1 MRKIMLPILILAFSA
16 CNQNQIANP
25 VMPSNPRGLVEINF
39 SQINDAH
46 PTSSAKN
53 IISSS
58 QTRSLSDNS
67 GGIDMKLLSTTAF
80 TFNSGVNRQDG
91 FRYLSATFKIRN
103 ADRTGT
109 PYSTP
114 RNNLSFV
121 AVSTPSTVGS
131 TAVSGL
137 LKFDGTPADPSIAPL
152 IRPTH
157 EMILDKYALFPI
169 PHVGS
174 EDFQAF
180 SEAEIAKFQPGGTDA
195 LAGVSSVFGYGFVTR
210 AIGET
215 FRTLPAAPTRFLDG
229 YDGIVTFAVR
239 VPLQANPNGASK
251 DPFSFSM
258 MFEVMDDNQTT
269 ITQSLEEQNNPNYV
283 LPRSVAMNNTPIKTL
298 PGSVYQGIPI
308 CSVRTAGTVSN
319 PLALMVNS
327 SNMSG
332 TPALA
337 NNMFITAG
345 NSINIGFNQAMNAA
359 NYRTFA
365 VNGSMT
371 GLKVGSYTGAGTNSL
386 GFFPTDISS
395 ATFPPNEDLE
405 VTLSGGLIS
414 ISGQSFCPPYSFRYR
429 TKVNVSSN
437 ATFPNRSLIAVG
449 DQSSAVVSVDL
460 NNDGK
465 MDLITTSLGFNSIV
479 VALGNGDGTF
489 QAGLPTGVGVYP
501 YSLIAADFNHDH
513 FIDLVT
519 MNALSNNLTVLL
531 GDGSG
536 GFRSIS
542 TLGFS
547 TVTEILPRSATVTDL
562 NNDGNPDIITA
573 NSYLS
578 AFGISSISVFLGNGD
593 GSFKPSVPRNFYST
607 NSFITITA
615 NDFNND
621 GKMDIT
627 LSDNSGATPASI
639 SVLLNNGDGSFQ
651 EPKFRSVHAFPISI
665 TSSDVNNDGK
675 IYLNTAHANAN
686 ASEVGISLGNGD
698 GSFQMPIYYPVGLDP
713 SQVISAD
720 LNGDG
725 KLDIAT
731 SDSNNAEI
739 AVMLGNGNGTF
750 QNSSFL
756 LVGDTPNSLTASDL
770 NNDGK
775 LDLASTSATNAAV
788 TVLLQ

>member
-1 MRKIMLPILILAFSA
+1 MRKLLLPILVLAFTA
-16 CNQNQIANP
+16 CNQSQMIRPA
-25 VMPSNPRGLVEINF
+25 MPSTPHGLVEINF
-39 SQINDAH
+39 SQINDLH
-46 PTSSAKN
+46 PSSSAKN
-53 IISSS
+53 ISVSS
-58 QTRSLSDNS
+58 QNRTLGDLG

-80 TFNSGVNRQDG
+80 TFNAGVNRENG

-103 ADRTGT
+103 ADSTGT
-109 PYSTP
+109 PYTTS

-121 AVSTPSTVGS
+121 AVSTPNTVAS
-131 TAVSGL
+131 SAISSL

-215 FRTLPAAPTRFLDG
+215 FRTLPTAPTRFLDG

-269 ITQSLEEQNNPNYV
+269 ITQSLEEQNNPNYA
-283 LPRSVAMNNTPIKTL
+283 LTRSAAMNNTPIKTL

-308 CSVRTAGTVSN
+308 CSVRTAGTVNN

-327 SNMSG
+327 SNMNG

-337 NNMFITAG
+337 NNMFVTAG
-345 NSINIGFNQAMNAA
+345 NSVGISFNQAMSAA
-359 NYRTFA
+359 NYRTIA

-371 GLKVGSYTGAGTNSL
+371 SLKVGSYTGAGTNNL

-395 ATFPPNEDLE
+395 ATFPANEELE
-405 VTLSGGLIS
+405 VTLSAGLNS
-414 ISGQSFCPPYSFRYR
+414 VAGLSFCPPYTFKYR

-449 DQSSAVVSVDL
+449 DQPSAIISVDL

-465 MDLITTSLGFNSIV
+465 MDLVTTSLGFNSIV

-489 QAGLPTGVGVYP
+489 QAGLPTSVGGYP
-501 YSLIAADFNHDH
+501 SSLVAADFNHDH
-513 FIDLVT
+513 FIDFVT
-519 MNALSNNLTVLL
+519 TNALSNNMTILL
-531 GDGSG
+531 GNGTG
-536 GFRSIS
+536 GFWSVS
-542 TLGFS
+542 TIGFS
-547 TVTEILPRSATVTDL
+547 TATEFLPRSATVTDL
-562 NNDGNPDIITA
+562 NSDGNPDIITA

-578 AFGISSISVFLGNGD
+578 GIGANSFSVFLGNGD
-593 GSFKPSVPRNFYST
+593 GSFKPSIPRYFYLT
-607 NSFITITA
+607 TSFTSVTA

-627 LSDNSGATPASI
+627 MSDNSSTKPALI
-639 SVLLNNGDGSFQ
+639 PVFLGNGDGSFQ
-651 EPKFRSVHAFPISI
+651 EPKFRSVHAFPIAI
-665 TSSDVNNDGK
+665 ASSDVNNDGK
-675 IYLNTAHANAN
+675 VDLITAHANGN
-686 ASEVGISLGNGD
+686 ASEVGISLGYGD
-698 GSFQMPIYYPVGLDP
+698 GSFQFPFYYPVGLDP

-725 KLDIAT
+725 TLDIAT
-731 SDSNNAEI
+731 SDFNNAEI

-750 QNSSFL
+750 QSSSYL
-756 LVGDTPNSLTASDL
+756 QVGANPNSLTASDL